1 MPLGVHERL
10 HRLDRTGDDRG
21 EFDPLPAEVD
31 LPPHDPGHVQQVV
44 HQPDQVMHLPLHH
57 VP

>member
-10 HRLDRTGDDRG
+10 DRLDRTGDDVG
-21 EFDPLPAEVD
+21 EFDPLPAEFD
-31 LPPHDPGHVQQVV
+31 LPLHHTRHVQEVIDK
-44 HQPDQVMHLPLHH
+44 PDQMLHLPLHH